1 MRTNHFRVVSFFL
14 TLGAALNFNCLENPF
29 GNQDEI
35 RDKRQVSGQVFF
47 AAGGAA
53 AGVFVWLDIYN
64 VSVPTDAEGKF
75 KLVLPA
81 AQSRSGLVQEGVLYF
96 YIANYQLASARVKIL
111 NGEFLPLEGD
121 LDKQGQVREPVVM
134 RRAVN
139 IVTEVIPAS
148 LPANAPS
155 LLIRASVVADEGCAI
170 VYNPLMPEVPY
181 NMPDT
186 AGLGAAIF
194 RHLASGEFF
203 IVRLDPQGRANER
216 IVPCSYDSLHR
227 ELMIPINQLPVMP
240 VGKYEVIPYLLCE
253 PENTPSGLL
262 AKLGLELNELGANFL
277 KKPMRRTG
285 GVFEIR

>member
-1 MRTNHFRVVSFFL
+1 MRAKHFRVVSFFL

-35 RDKRQVSGQVFF
+35 RDKRQVSGQVVF

-64 VSVPTDAEGKF
+64 VSVSTDAEGKF
-75 KLVLPA
+75 KIVLPA

-111 NGEFLPLEGD
+111 NGEFMPLEDD
-121 LDKQGQVREPVVM
+121 LDKQGQVRGPIVM

-194 RHLASGEFF
+194 RHLASGDFF
-203 IVRLDPQGRANER
+203 VVRLDPQGRANER